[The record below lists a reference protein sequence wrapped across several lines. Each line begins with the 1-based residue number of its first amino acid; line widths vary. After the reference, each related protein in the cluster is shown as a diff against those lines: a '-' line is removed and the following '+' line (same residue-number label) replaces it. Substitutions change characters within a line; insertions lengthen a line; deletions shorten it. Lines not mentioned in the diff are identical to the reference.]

1 MLLNKNNEMNTEPI
15 RQDKS
20 KAKIAQLLVKQD
32 SQLLNF
38 LIQELKGKSRTTV
51 KSLLAHRQV
60 SLGAQPVTQFD
71 FPLKKGQTVTIN
83 WGKVSEQVRLRGLR
97 ILFEDPYIIVVEKA
111 AGILSIATAKE
122 KLLTAY
128 SILSD
133 YVKRDNPEN
142 RIFVIHR
149 LDRDTSGV
157 MMFARSEE
165 IQSVLQRA
173 WQDMVVE
180 RTYSAIVE
188 GQVESDE
195 GTIRSYLKE
204 NKALI
209 MYSTKNPGEGDEAIT
224 HYTVVKRTENYTLV
238 DLELETG
245 RKNQIRVHM
254 KDLGHSIVGDRKYGS
269 KQNPIRRIALHARVL
284 EFVHPVTRQT
294 LRFETLLPPPFNYL
308 LKEDDKS

>member
-195 GTIRSYLKE
+195 GTIR
-204 NKALI
+204 
-209 MYSTKNPGEGDEAIT
+209 
-224 HYTVVKRTENYTLV
+224 
-238 DLELETG
+238 
-245 RKNQIRVHM
+245 
-254 KDLGHSIVGDRKYGS
+254 
-269 KQNPIRRIALHARVL
+269 
-284 EFVHPVTRQT
+284 
-294 LRFETLLPPPFNYL
+294 LLP
-308 LKEDDKS
+308 ERE

>member
-1 MLLNKNNEMNTEPI
+1 MNTEPI

-122 KLLTAY
+122 K
-128 SILSD
+128 
-133 YVKRDNPEN
+133 
-142 RIFVIHR
+142 
-149 LDRDTSGV
+149 
-157 MMFARSEE
+157 
-165 IQSVLQRA
+165 
-173 WQDMVVE
+173 
-180 RTYSAIVE
+180 
-188 GQVESDE
+188 
-195 GTIRSYLKE
+195 
-204 NKALI
+204 
-209 MYSTKNPGEGDEAIT
+209 
-224 HYTVVKRTENYTLV
+224 
-238 DLELETG
+238 
-245 RKNQIRVHM
+245 
-254 KDLGHSIVGDRKYGS
+254 
-269 KQNPIRRIALHARVL
+269 
-284 EFVHPVTRQT
+284 
-294 LRFETLLPPPFNYL
+294 
-308 LKEDDKS
+308 